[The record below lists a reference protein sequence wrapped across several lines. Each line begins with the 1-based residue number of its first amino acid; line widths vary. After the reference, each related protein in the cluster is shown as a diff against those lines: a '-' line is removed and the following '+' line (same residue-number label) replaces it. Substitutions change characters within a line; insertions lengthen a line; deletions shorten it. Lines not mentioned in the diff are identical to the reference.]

1 MKDQDT
7 ELTGSVDQG
16 GRYWPEPNEPGP
28 NETVRIA
35 LWRTGTALNEAV
47 TAYAA
52 LVLTDGLSGWK
63 YDIERQQVLACMY
76 RLSAFAT
83 GESAESDRAVITAA
97 VKRLIARDVSLPL
110 TAQEFVELGV
120 PQ

>member
-16 GRYWPEPNEPGP
+16 GRYWTGEYG
-28 NETVRIA
+28 VRA
-35 LWRTGTALNEAV
+35 RTQPWETALNETV

-52 LVLTDGLSGWK
+52 LVMTDGLTGWK
-63 YDIERQQVLACMY
+63 YAIERQQVLACMF
-76 RLSAFAT
+76 RLAAFAT
-83 GESAESDRAVITAA
+83 GESAETDRAVITAA

-110 TAQEFVELGV
+110 TAEEFTELGV
-120 PQ
+120 EE